1 MKFLQKIQS
10 LSLEK
15 RKMVLWVSVAII
27 GLIFLIVFL
36 AVIAFRF
43 KSFDFQNFGQQLNI
57 PSFEIP
63 DLNE

>member
-1 MKFLQKIQS
+1 
-10 LSLEK
+10 
-15 RKMVLWVSVAII
+15 MVLWVSVAII